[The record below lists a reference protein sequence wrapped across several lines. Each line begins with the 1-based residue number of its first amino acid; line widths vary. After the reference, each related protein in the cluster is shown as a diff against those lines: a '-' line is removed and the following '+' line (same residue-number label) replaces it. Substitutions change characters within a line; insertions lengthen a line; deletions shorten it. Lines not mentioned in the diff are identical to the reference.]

1 MFQTTNQI
9 MLIPNV
15 LDSIIIPYKASTNRE
30 FEHCP
35 VAHAVG
41 SKNNC
46 WESWDQQ
53 ILSTWP
59 ITKHG
64 MPLREQCTSLRGPC
78 TAAWGSHIKN
88 ATNLVCFQT
97 GPEIY
102 HNCFIFPRHCH
113 GKAITQGP
121 QFFRAKRLLG
131 ARPFPARSAP
141 PPGGS
146 EWLFA
151 AASLSSRQPRSHQE
165 GKRTMGFTCFTPRKM
180 NRTGKVEAC
189 SSHIGDV

>member
-1 MFQTTNQI
+1 MFQTTKQ
-9 MLIPNV
+9 MMMIPNV

-78 TAAWGSHIKN
+78 RAAWGSHIKN
-88 ATNLVCFQT
+88 ATDLVCFQN
-97 GPEIY
+97 GPRNLPQLLDFVY
-102 HNCFIFPRHCH
+102 FPQALPWKSHHAGAPVFPCQASVRGQAVPCAQRSTSRRI
-113 GKAITQGP
+113 GMA
-121 QFFRAKRLLG
+121 FRCSLA
-131 ARPFPARSAP
+131 FVS
-141 PPGGS
+141 
-146 EWLFA
+146 
-151 AASLSSRQPRSHQE
+151 AASEPAG
-165 GKRTMGFTCFTPRKM
+165 GK
-180 NRTGKVEAC
+180 NE
-189 SSHIGDV
+189 

>member
-78 TAAWGSHIKN
+78 RAAWGSHIKN
-88 ATNLVCFQT
+88 ATDLVCFQT

-121 QFFRAKRLLG
+121 QVFPCQASVRGQAVPCAQRSTSRRIGMAFRCSLA
-131 ARPFPARSAP
+131 FVSAASE
-141 PPGGS
+141 PPGG
-146 EWLFA
+146 
-151 AASLSSRQPRSHQE
+151 
-165 GKRTMGFTCFTPRKM
+165 KKNNGFHMFHTPK
-180 NRTGKVEAC
+180 NE
-189 SSHIGDV
+189 